1 MVLFYKTSEYIINQQ
16 QVIQGISTI
25 YRYLYTFPKPFF
37 NVFYTSIC
45 LNSDWDFSPKYIQ
58 FLKSKIKVYKINL
71 IDLIYEKNLLRQ
83 FCKTS

>member
-37 NVFYTSIC
+37 NMFFIHLCVSILTEISAQNIYNS
-45 LNSDWDFSPKYIQ
+45 LN
-58 FLKSKIKVYKINL
+58 LKLKCTK
-71 IDLIYEKNLLRQ
+71 
-83 FCKTS
+83 